1 MFDFFDQVIGFIESI
16 WQFFLNSIN
25 SLIMA
30 VETLARAV
38 YLPLELIAYVPAILG
53 SAITLVVSLSIVK
66 FIVGR

>member
-1 MFDFFDQVIGFIESI
+1 MFDFFNQVIGFIESI
-16 WQFFLNSIN
+16 WQFFLNIIN

-38 YLPLELIAYVPAILG
+38 SLPLELIAYVPSILG